1 MLLVRTPALPSIRAH
16 GTVVNGR
23 KMVIYDTQMNMLYAL
38 AICGLVRRDDLAIF
52 AETMNAGSHD
62 VMDLISAGFVKE
74 SSAEVDIR
82 IGGRSRKRV
91 RRVCHITDKGLAFL
105 LEFGGALFPWLECIP
120 KNIVGNANLRGAN
133 NRIGKKIADDSL
145 EAVVQHAADKP
156 ANAVKIIQ
164 KFRKIPGA
172 LST

>member
-1 MLLVRTPALPSIRAH
+1 M
-16 GTVVNGR
+16 
-23 KMVIYDTQMNMLYAL
+23 
-38 AICGLVRRDDLAIF
+38 
-52 AETMNAGSHD
+52 
-62 VMDLISAGFVKE
+62 KE

-145 EAVVQHAADKP
+145 EAVVQHGADKP
-156 ANAVKIIQ
+156 AKAVKIIQ
-164 KFRKIPGA
+164 KFQKIPGD